1 MIDLEELIKR
11 PEYKWL
17 DDYKDRICFLT
28 VSGSWGYGT
37 NVEGSDIDLRGV
49 ILPTKEE
56 LIGLNHFEQKLDS
69 DTDSCLYE
77 VNKFIHLA
85 QQINPNV
92 VELLGCRDY
101 LIFNDI
107 GFQLLN
113 NAKLFLNQRCIKTFK
128 GYATA
133 QLRRIEAALCHD
145 SYSEEEQ
152 LKHIKDTMDVAMLKL
167 EEKNE
172 IFGENS
178 VSSKI
183 EDGQLKLT
191 FNIDNKPI
199 NVIRSA
205 MNDILTIEHTYD
217 KLNAR
222 NTKKDE
228 QHLNKHIMHLVRLFL
243 TCIDIL
249 EKEEIITYRE
259 KDRDFL
265 LEIRNGKYIKD
276 GKLTPEFKDL
286 LNDLEARLEK
296 AKQNTKLP
304 EKSNFNQLNKLVMDI
319 NESIIKGTVKQF
331 KEPLKQLQIF

>member
-1 MIDLEELIKR
+1 MIDIEELIKR

-17 DDYKDRICFLT
+17 DEYKDRLVFLT
-28 VSGSWGYGT
+28 LGGSYAYGT

-56 LIGLNHFEQKLDS
+56 LIGLKHFEQKIDNN
-69 DTDSCLYE
+69 TDSCLYE
-77 VNKFIHLA
+77 INKFINLA
-85 QQINPNV
+85 KDTNPNII
-92 VELLGCRDY
+92 ELLGCNNY
-101 LIFNDI
+101 LIFNSI

-113 NAKLFLNQRCIKTFK
+113 NAKLFLNQKCVKTFK

-145 SYSEEEQ
+145 SYNEEEQ
-152 LKHIKDTMDVAMLKL
+152 LKHIKDTMDIAMLKL
-167 EEKNE
+167 EENNE
-172 IFGENS
+172 IFEDGGI
-178 VSSKI
+178 SSKI

-191 FNIDNKPI
+191 LNINNKPI
-199 NVIRSA
+199 NIVRAA

-217 KLNAR
+217 KLNSR
-222 NTKKDE
+222 NTKKNE
-228 QHLNKHIMHLVRLFL
+228 QHLNKHCMHLVRLLL

-259 KDRDFL
+259 KDREFL

-276 GKLTPEFKDL
+276 GKLIPEFKEL
-286 LNDLEARLEK
+286 LNDLENRLEK
-296 AKQNTKLP
+296 AVQNTNLP
-304 EKSNFNQLNKLVMDI
+304 KTYNFNQLNKLIMDI
-319 NESIIKGTVKQF
+319 NESIIKGTVEQF

>member
-28 VSGSWGYGT
+28 LGGSFAYGT

-85 QQINPNV
+85 QQTNPNV

-128 GYATA
+128 VYATA

-145 SYSEEEQ
+145 SYSE
-152 LKHIKDTMDVAMLKL
+152 
-167 EEKNE
+167 
-172 IFGENS
+172 
-178 VSSKI
+178 
-183 EDGQLKLT
+183 
-191 FNIDNKPI
+191 
-199 NVIRSA
+199 
-205 MNDILTIEHTYD
+205 
-217 KLNAR
+217 
-222 NTKKDE
+222 
-228 QHLNKHIMHLVRLFL
+228 
-243 TCIDIL
+243 
-249 EKEEIITYRE
+249 
-259 KDRDFL
+259 
-265 LEIRNGKYIKD
+265 
-276 GKLTPEFKDL
+276 
-286 LNDLEARLEK
+286 
-296 AKQNTKLP
+296 
-304 EKSNFNQLNKLVMDI
+304 
-319 NESIIKGTVKQF
+319 
-331 KEPLKQLQIF
+331 

>member
-1 MIDLEELIKR
+1 
-11 PEYKWL
+11 
-17 DDYKDRICFLT
+17 
-28 VSGSWGYGT
+28 
-37 NVEGSDIDLRGV
+37 
-49 ILPTKEE
+49 
-56 LIGLNHFEQKLDS
+56 
-69 DTDSCLYE
+69 
-77 VNKFIHLA
+77 
-85 QQINPNV
+85 
-92 VELLGCRDY
+92 
-101 LIFNDI
+101 
-107 GFQLLN
+107 
-113 NAKLFLNQRCIKTFK
+113 
-128 GYATA
+128 
-133 QLRRIEAALCHD
+133 
-145 SYSEEEQ
+145 
-152 LKHIKDTMDVAMLKL
+152 MLKL

-259 KDRDFL
+259 KDREFL

-304 EKSNFNQLNKLVMDI
+304 EKSNFNQLNK
-319 NESIIKGTVKQF
+319 SISSSSSANKSTDSSLSDPNGLTTKSSELYTVSCA
-331 KEPLKQLQIF
+331 PAA